1 MPLILSDEEV
11 GRLQQLIAVGVAAA
25 RLEAQHVDA
34 EDRAGPG
41 TGGLGHRSGRE
52 DPRTHGR
59 EQRVRTSGGAGPQHE
74 GRARAIL
81 WKGARKA
88 RAGGERQEELTA
100 HDAWALPDVTW
111 IPDAAF
117 TPVKEARQ
125 SFHVDEN
132 GAA

>member
-1 MPLILSDEEV
+1 MPWVLSDEE
-11 GRLQQLIAVGVAAA
+11 AA
-25 RLEAQHVDA
+25 RLQRLIAESGAPRLEAWQVET

-52 DPRTHGR
+52 DPRTRGR

-88 RAGGERQEELTA
+88 RAGGERQDTLREI
-100 HDAWALPDVTW
+100 DVAS
-111 IPDAAF
+111 AASAESGLYI
-117 TPVKEARQ
+117 TPINGARQ
-125 SFHVDEN
+125 SFHVDEH